1 MSDDRPTSQSIEIP
15 RRPIMA
21 LLDLLGQK
29 WALRILW
36 ELQGGELSSRALRT
50 AAGEISPTVLQ
61 ARIHELREAGIVES
75 GKSGYGLTRL
85 GIELTQAFLPLYRF
99 AEKWDEAVNSRPPQN
114 KAVAATKS

>member
-1 MSDDRPTSQSIEIP
+1 MSDNSPTSPSIETQ

-75 GKSGYGLTRL
+75 RKGGYGLTQL
-85 GIELTQAFLPLYRF
+85 GVEITHAFLPLYRF
-99 AEKWDEAVNSRPPQN
+99 AEKWGEIASSHSGEGR
-114 KAVAATKS
+114 A